1 MSIVT
6 LAAISVAGVSCLQLE
21 PPELGDGPFGD
32 EIVFEVKSDITA
44 QTKAAEEMWTFGD
57 GIMVTTSS
65 TPMPDPFVADGTKA
79 SAVTSLSSF
88 YVSAS
93 NGSTS
98 SETNVW
104 SSVQFTQVSG
114 SSPAVYKG
122 SKIWPTSNPSYRFYA
137 SNVPLTYD
145 QGGARVSATNATD
158 IVVAYLP
165 VANVTYKEQNTLTFK
180 HIFARIGTV
189 TVTAESPFTI
199 SNVNITITPV
209 IGGTYRIFNNDWFS
223 VTSGSATTIAS
234 AAGTNNNDLYL
245 QPGTYQLRA
254 SWTATNGSYTENFS
268 NKTVNVT
275 LVEGKVNNITCTLS
289 GNNVN

>member
-1 MSIVT
+1 
-6 LAAISVAGVSCLQLE
+6 
-21 PPELGDGPFGD
+21 
-32 EIVFEVKSDITA
+32 
-44 QTKAAEEMWTFGD
+44 
-57 GIMVTTSS
+57 
-65 TPMPDPFVADGTKA
+65 MPNPFVADGTKA

-98 SETNVW
+98 SQTNVW

-122 SKIWPTSNPSYRFYA
+122 SKVWPTSNPSYRFYA

-145 QGGARVSATNATD
+145 QSGAQVSATNATD
-158 IVVAYLP
+158 VVVAYLA
-165 VANVTYKEQNTLTFK
+165 VSNVTYKAKNTLTFK

-209 IGGTYRIFNNDWFS
+209 TSGTYRLFYDDWYS
-223 VTSGSATTIAS
+223 MTTGSATTIAS

-245 QPGTYQLRA
+245 KPGIYSLKA
-254 SWTATNGSYTENFS
+254 SWTATNGSYTETFS
-268 NKTVNVT
+268 NKYVDIT